1 MAETA
6 TNTTNSFLRPEL
18 LETNVPIVPKIASTG
33 QLTSSDLLSKLQ
45 TNQPIYEGETLPDIP
60 EGTSA
65 RQFYGQFPGGISVYD
80 KFPSSPTVQT
90 PTYTGGIDFFDPTAS
105 SGKSNEKETKP
116 DSDIQNQMDQILD
129 VSEDSESGDEDS
141 FFSSDTTSPSADTSN
156 TKSSL
161 SNPDLDI
168 NISLNNLDIPNL
180 EEMLAKVEDIE
191 VVSRLE
197 QTLKNG
203 FDNIS
208 KSVDKGFD
216 DLLSETQQV
225 ITELETFANGPLDY
239 ISNSISSEIQSLVD
253 SFSSPD
259 IAIGKVGDAVFQTIA
274 SQFVSTA
281 FSLMGLGAAAGPLG
295 MIATRMMMN
304 PQTQMGRAFDEGST
318 TDGDNVISDYNT
330 QGVAVNN
337 MGQMGTINGMFAF
350 KSFSS
355 FMKNFGKSED
365 EITKSNLEQ
374 EEKLNIADLEAV
386 TSIGDDEEDVF
397 SDMPEE
403 EDPTID
409 SPPDNYNPSNNDND
423 NNNGDNDD
431 DSGGAAEDQGGGGG
445 EDQTEF

>member
-18 LETNVPIVPKIASTG
+18 LETNTPIVPKIASTG
-33 QLTSSDLLSKLQ
+33 QLTSSDILNKLQ

-65 RQFYGQFPGGISVYD
+65 RQFYGKFPGGLAVYD

-105 SGKSNEKETKP
+105 SGKSDEKEAKP

-141 FFSSDTTSPSADTSN
+141 FFSSDTTSTSVDTSN
-156 TKSSL
+156 TKSSF

-180 EEMLAKVEDIE
+180 EEMLEEVEDIE
-191 VVSRLE
+191 VVNRLE

-208 KSVDKGFD
+208 NSVDKGID
-216 DLLSETQQV
+216 SLVSEAQQV
-225 ITELETFANGPLDY
+225 VTELETFANGPVDY
-239 ISNSISSEIQSLVD
+239 ISNSISNEIQALVD

-259 IAIGKVGDAVFQTIA
+259 IAIGKVGDAVFQTVA
-274 SQFVSTA
+274 SQFVSTM

-295 MIATRMMMN
+295 MIATRIMMN

-337 MGQMGTINGMFAF
+337 MGQMGTINGMYAF

-365 EITKSNLEQ
+365 EIEKANLEK
-374 EEKLNIADLEAV
+374 EENQNVADLEDV
-386 TSIGDDEEDVF
+386 TSIDDGDYDAGLDFDVGTTAAEQEAAIAEGSTMDAGEDDGG
-397 SDMPEE
+397 SESTDDAEGMDDAAPEE
-403 EDPTID
+403 
-409 SPPDNYNPSNNDND
+409 
-423 NNNGDNDD
+423 
-431 DSGGAAEDQGGGGG
+431 
-445 EDQTEF
+445 